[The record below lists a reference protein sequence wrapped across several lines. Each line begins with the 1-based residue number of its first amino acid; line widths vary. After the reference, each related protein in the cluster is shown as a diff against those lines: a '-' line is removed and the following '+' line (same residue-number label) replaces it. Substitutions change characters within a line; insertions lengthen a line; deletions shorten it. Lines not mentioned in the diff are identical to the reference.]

1 MIWMIARR
9 EIVTR
14 ARTKPFQI
22 FTGIL
27 FVAVVASALL
37 ISVLTGDDD
46 DITEVTV
53 GLESAGVSYQD
64 ALSIGWPSIDPEV
77 VITDNGRERLDDGDL
92 DVLFDGSTLIW
103 KGFPDGQLDDYV
115 RSTVQQQE
123 FSQRASSLGLSDGDL
138 GVLFEPL
145 ELGEERLDGD
155 DSEFG
160 IRIATAMVGAIGTF
174 IMLQVWG
181 SFLMMGVIEE
191 KSSRVVEV
199 LLSHISPRTL
209 LTGKIL
215 GLGILAI
222 SQLLI
227 LVLGLVLG
235 LAFVQDIV
243 IPDGVWG
250 SVPLLVVTFLLGY
263 AFYAALYA
271 AVGSTVSR
279 QEDAQTAQLPAMLP
293 MFVGYGIAITS
304 ISNPDTIVVKIASF
318 IPFTSPIVLPFR
330 VAMSNPPWWEVGVAL
345 AILAISVPLM
355 LRVAGAIYRGS
366 LLHTG
371 TRIPLLQAFKNRGT
385 DAS

>member
-22 FTGIL
+22 FTAIMFIAVLAVAIL
-27 FVAVVASALL
+27 VAVLSGGSDEV
-37 ISVLTGDDD
+37 D
-46 DITEVTV
+46 EVTI
-53 GLESAGVSYQD
+53 GIEGAGVAYQQ
-64 ALSIGWPSIDPEV
+64 ALSVGSPLIDAEV

-92 DVLFDGSTLIW
+92 DVLFDGSALVW
-103 KGFPDGQLDDYV
+103 KGFPDDALDFYV
-115 RSTVQQQE
+115 RETVRQQA
-123 FSQRASSLGLSDGDL
+123 FSERATELGLSSNDL
-138 GVLFEPL
+138 GVLFDPI

-155 DSEFG
+155 GSEIG
-160 IRIATAMVGAIGTF
+160 IRIATAMVGTIGTF

-199 LLSHISPRTL
+199 LLSHITPRML
-209 LTGKIL
+209 LSGKIL

-227 LVLGLVLG
+227 LVMGLVLG
-235 LAFVQDIV
+235 LAFVQDIT

-293 MFVGYGIAITS
+293 MFLGYAIALAS

-318 IPFTSPIVLPFR
+318 VPFTSPIVLPFR
-330 VAMSNPPWWEVGVAL
+330 VAMSNPPRWEVGIAL
-345 AILAISVPLM
+345 ALLAVSVPLM
-355 LRVAGAIYRGS
+355 LRVAGAIYRTS

-371 TRIPLLQAFKNRGT
+371 TRIPLIQAFKNRAA
-385 DAS
+385 DAR